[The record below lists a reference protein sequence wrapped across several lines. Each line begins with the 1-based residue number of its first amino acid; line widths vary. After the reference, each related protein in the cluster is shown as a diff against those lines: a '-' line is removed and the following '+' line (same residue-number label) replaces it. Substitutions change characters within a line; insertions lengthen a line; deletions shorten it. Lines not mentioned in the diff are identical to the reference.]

1 MKRIMIKITAFLVLG
16 LFYCNFLYSQD
27 IIVTNS
33 NEKIKCSIKEIS
45 TDEIKY
51 KTADSDIILGI
62 TKDQVMEVIFASG
75 ETMKI
80 ENAMDDISNYADQ
93 KKNVV
98 KFRLFSPLSGY
109 SSFSYER
116 CLKPGK
122 SIELTVGIIGLGLH
136 VLRDA
141 NVGTTF
147 RVGYKLIKS
156 PDFYIKGLRYGHLL
170 KGLYFMPEFAFSSY
184 SNDSGSCVAGAVLL
198 NLGYQWVFNNT
209 LSVDIFWGLG
219 YGLNS
224 NDDFSSH
231 YGFSMGNSDFPI
243 ATTAGFRIGVL
254 F

>member
-1 MKRIMIKITAFLVLG
+1 MKRIIMKIIAFLLLG
-16 LFYCNFLYSQD
+16 LFYCSFLYSQD

-33 NEKIKCSIKEIS
+33 NEKIECSIKEIS

-51 KTADSDIILGI
+51 QIANSDIILGI
-62 TKDQVMEVIFASG
+62 TRDQVMEVIFASG
-75 ETMKI
+75 ERMKI
-80 ENAMDDISNYADQ
+80 ENAMNDISNYADQ
-93 KKNVV
+93 MKNII

-122 SIELTVGIIGLGLH
+122 SVELTVGLIGLGIH
-136 VLRDA
+136 VFRDA
-141 NVGTTF
+141 NVGATF

-170 KGLYFMPEFAFSSY
+170 KGLYFMPEFAFSAY
-184 SNDSGSCVAGAVLL
+184 GGDYGSCVAGAVLL

-209 LSVDIFWGLG
+209 ISVDIFWGLG

-224 NDDFSSH
+224 NNNFSTH

-243 ATTAGFRIGVL
+243 ASSSGFRIGYL